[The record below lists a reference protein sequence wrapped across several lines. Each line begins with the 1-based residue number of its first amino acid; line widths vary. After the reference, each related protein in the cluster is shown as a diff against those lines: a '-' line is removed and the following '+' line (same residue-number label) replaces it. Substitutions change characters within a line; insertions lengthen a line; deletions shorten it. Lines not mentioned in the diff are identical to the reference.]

1 MKKKESTQRRA
12 YAAAWR
18 KEGGGRVCE
27 QRIGRELEVG
37 ERREEKDGSQ
47 LMPGPLPTMGCKL
60 LLDRH
65 VWGACC
71 FLTWEMG
78 QEMSRGS
85 ERRPGSH
92 RLY

>member
-60 LLDRH
+60 LLDRR
-65 VWGACC
+65 VGSLL
-71 FLTWEMG
+71 FSDMEMG